1 MEEDKEQKNPK
12 IESIHIKSKNC
23 ICSSCLENRTEN
35 RKKYV
40 QILDVDRYINSLNDW
55 D

>member
-1 MEEDKEQKNPK
+1 MAKDKEKESPK
-12 IESIHIKSKNC
+12 IESIHTKSENC
-23 ICSSCLENRTEN
+23 NCSCCLENRAEN